1 MDPDLISRGL
11 SDRARFEALYASSQK
26 AIFGYVLRRVE
37 RPEDGADVIAETFLV
52 AWRRLDEVPHGEQAR
67 LWLYG
72 VARRALANQRRGEQ
86 RRTALAE
93 RLRAELATA
102 PAAYQSE
109 SRLSEIGDAL
119 ARLSEGERELLRLE
133 GWEGLDSGQIATVL
147 GISPNAVRIRLHR
160 ARKRLTRE
168 LAARDRISMECSGV
182 VRADIR

>member
-1 MDPDLISRGL
+1 MDPNLTSRGL
-11 SDRARFEALYASSQK
+11 CGRARFEALYASSQK
-26 AIFGYVLRRVE
+26 AVFGYVLRRVD

-52 AWRRLDEVPHGEQAR
+52 AWRRLDEVPDGEQAR

-72 VARRALANQRRGEQ
+72 VARRALANQRRGER

-102 PAAYQSE
+102 PAAYESE
-109 SRLSEIGDAL
+109 SRLSEVVDAL

-133 GWEGLDSGQIATVL
+133 GWEGLDIGQIATVL

-160 ARKRLTRE
+160 ARKRLARE
-168 LAARDRISMECSGV
+168 VAARDRITVTCSSVARG
-182 VRADIR
+182 DIG